1 MSTTNYDWVQELDLS
16 KLQDV
21 DSNTELIIQNCG
33 VDVLLQLTELF
44 GKSSVYFSEKVLYSL
59 KKEYIVQN
67 KDLYSV
73 KELSRIL
80 DVSKRYVYAVLNGEV

>member
-1 MSTTNYDWVQELDLS
+1 MSNTNYTWIQELDLS

-59 KKEYIVQN
+59 KREYIIQN

>member
-1 MSTTNYDWVQELDLS
+1 MSTNYAWIKELDLD
-16 KLQDV
+16 KIQDV
-21 DSNTELIIQNCG
+21 DINTELIIKNCG
-33 VDVLLQLTELF
+33 VDVLLQLTEMF

-73 KELSRIL
+73 KDLSRIL
-80 DVSKRYVYAVLNGEV
+80 NVSKRYVYAVLNGEV